1 MSAFPRRISRRVSR
15 PSHVNH
21 QCQSDQ
27 IRIYSLV
34 NLSKYRLRSLQ
45 IYINSSREEQRFAPL
60 CMDKALKIERPEPA
74 TQSLDG
80 CLDGLLNTLSWASY
94 TLPARN
100 WTRMTQISLRWSGA
114 WQNYTSTNYRTL
126 SSRNPGS
133 MGRRSGTFGIQEI
146 ASARSEGRD
155 KRWRSSCYNF
165 FPPGL
170 LHPQHRQKSSK
181 SSMPMSNAS
190 IASPSM

>member
-1 MSAFPRRISRRVSR
+1 VNFNLDCILVFDSKNLKNIKTLIVLGLISRTNQQTCAR

-21 QCQSDQ
+21 QCRSDQ

-34 NLSKYRLRSLQ
+34 NLSKHRLRPLQ

-60 CMDKALKIERPEPA
+60 CMDKALKIERSEPA

-100 WTRMTQISLRWSGA
+100 WTRMTQISLR
-114 WQNYTSTNYRTL
+114 
-126 SSRNPGS
+126 
-133 MGRRSGTFGIQEI
+133 
-146 ASARSEGRD
+146 
-155 KRWRSSCYNF
+155 
-165 FPPGL
+165 
-170 LHPQHRQKSSK
+170 
-181 SSMPMSNAS
+181 
-190 IASPSM
+190 